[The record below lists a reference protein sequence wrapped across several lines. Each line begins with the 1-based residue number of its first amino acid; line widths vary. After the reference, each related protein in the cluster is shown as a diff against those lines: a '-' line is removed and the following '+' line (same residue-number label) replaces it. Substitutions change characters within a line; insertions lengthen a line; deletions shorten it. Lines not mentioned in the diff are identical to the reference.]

1 VQIVVNCE
9 TRLCSQFLG
18 PGDHFLQSYGA
29 IFTDR
34 AATGSGNL
42 KNSMST
48 SRYLLEVRYLLADGR
63 VHLGTRV
70 SRVRY
75 YSCILYTFTKFRNLV
90 LNLVHLN
97 HHGWVQCG
105 TSVCTPWRMV

>member
-1 VQIVVNCE
+1 MQIVVNCE

-48 SRYLLEVRYLLADGR
+48 I
-63 VHLGTRV
+63 
-70 SRVRY
+70 
-75 YSCILYTFTKFRNLV
+75 CILTRLTKFRRKEKNL
-90 LNLVHLN
+90 LGCL
-97 HHGWVQCG
+97 
-105 TSVCTPWRMV
+105 

>member
-1 VQIVVNCE
+1 MQIVVNCE

-42 KNSMST
+42 KSSMST
-48 SRYLLEVRYLLADGR
+48 AVPWCTLTAVPTGEGINQVG
-63 VHLGTRV
+63 VQ
-70 SRVRY
+70 
-75 YSCILYTFTKFRNLV
+75 KFRVLESVEESLKSKAQHNLPV
-90 LNLVHLN
+90 ESTFSMGLFECF
-97 HHGWVQCG
+97 Q
-105 TSVCTPWRMV
+105 

>member
-1 VQIVVNCE
+1 MQIVVNCE

-18 PGDHFLQSYGA
+18 PGDNFLQSYGA

-48 SRYLLEVRYLLADGR
+48 QY
-63 VHLGTRV
+63 LGT
-70 SRVRY
+70 
-75 YSCILYTFTKFRNLV
+75 CTTKFSIHTSTKFSTAV
-90 LNLVHLN
+90 L
-97 HHGWVQCG
+97 
-105 TSVCTPWRMV
+105 